1 MEQWRELEDRHRP
14 ETVDTQTAELIVD
27 IRGHTERNE
36 DRRRFVTGML
46 SAITHDRSLLD
57 PVRDFIAQR
66 RADMDWDDVQLRRH
80 LLRLASEGLFWSELF
95 GFGELEPDVRE
106 RLVSLMEE
114 MALELADR
122 GSVDRA
128 ANE

>member
-1 MEQWRELEDRHRP
+1 
-14 ETVDTQTAELIVD
+14 
-27 IRGHTERNE
+27 
-36 DRRRFVTGML
+36 
-46 SAITHDRSLLD
+46 
-57 PVRDFIAQR
+57 
-66 RADMDWDDVQLRRH
+66 MDWDDVQLRRH

-95 GFGELEPDVRE
+95 GYGELEPDVRE
-106 RLVSLMEE
+106 RLVELMEK